1 MAAIGGKDRVFP
13 TDVEDLTVDVGGEVV
28 FATVSTVRGIEDSP
42 RGVRRFVGAQV
53 HRQEGP
59 LDFVRLDVNAF
70 VGFED
75 GRRDLVGDRLTAV
88 AKAPCQQHGEGHGQ
102 HERGS
107 AHDYPSLGRDLKPS
121 LLIQGAWLSQVRRS

>member
-1 MAAIGGKDRVFP
+1 MAAIGGKDRVFT

-53 HRQEGP
+53 HRHEGP
-59 LDFVRLDVNAF
+59 LDFVRLHVNAF

-75 GRRDLVGDRLTAV
+75 GRRDLVGDRLAAV

-107 AHDYPSLGRDLKPS
+107 AHACPSLGRDLKPS
-121 LLIQGAWLSQVRRS
+121 LGIQGAWLSQVRRN